1 MARRLTLDFLK
12 TETAGGAVLAL
23 AAVLGMVAANT
34 RWADGYFGALEAEIP
49 VQIGAWSQTLSG
61 LDWIKEGLMTL
72 FFFVVGL
79 EIKYEIVKGE
89 LSSPRRLALP
99 VIAAAGGMLAP
110 ALVYVA
116 VTGAAGA
123 GEALHG
129 WPVPTAT
136 DIAFALAALSLA
148 GRRAPPAL
156 RTFLMALA
164 VADDLGAVVLIAAL
178 FTRDLDFAALA
189 LALCVVC
196 FLAVLG
202 RWRRAPASLF
212 VAAAAVL
219 WALTLES
226 GVSPSV
232 AGVAAALC
240 VPVRPRRDGER
251 GVLERVSEALHPY
264 VAWGVLPLFAF
275 AATGF
280 RIGGLSARE
289 AFGPVPLA
297 VALALLV
304 GKPAGVLGASWL
316 AVRLKL
322 ARRPTGVG
330 WGEMAAAAALCGVG
344 FTMSLYLGALA
355 FEARP
360 DLAAESRIGVL
371 AGSLLSTAAGLL
383 LLSRLRRPVDEERPD
398 ARTRP
403 TV

>member
-23 AAVLGMVAANT
+23 AALLGMAAANGP
-34 RWADGYFGALEAEIP
+34 WAGGYFGALAAEIP
-49 VQIGAWSQTLSG
+49 VRLGGWNVTLSA

-79 EIKYEIVKGE
+79 EIKYEAVKGE

-110 ALVYVA
+110 AAVYLL

-123 GEALHG
+123 KGAGGG

-136 DIAFALAALSLA
+136 DIAFALAVLSLA
-148 GRRAPPAL
+148 GRRAPTSL
-156 RTFLMALA
+156 RTFLLALA

-178 FTRDLDFAALA
+178 FTRDLQLGHLAAAFAVLAALA
-189 LALCVVC
+189 L
-196 FLAVLG
+196 LG

-212 VAAAAVL
+212 VVGAAVL

-240 VPVRPRRDGER
+240 VPIRPRRAGER

-280 RIGGLSARE
+280 RLGGLSLRE
-289 AFGPVPLA
+289 AFGPVPVA
-297 VALALLV
+297 VALALLA

-316 AVRLKL
+316 AVRLRL

-330 WGEMAAAAALCGVG
+330 WAGVTAAAALGGVG

-355 FEARP
+355 FTARP
-360 DLAAESRIGVL
+360 DLGAEARLGVL
-371 AGSLLSTAAGLL
+371 AGSLLSAGAGLL
-383 LLSRLRRPVDEERPD
+383 LLSRLRGPAEEEPG

-403 TV
+403 A